1 MRDMR
6 VGDNRKMMNIL
17 DEAKAATADRGK
29 NYGDVYTNHER
40 IATMWTV
47 ILGTEVRAEQVAMM
61 MAALK
66 IARLIETPN
75 HMDSWIDLAGYA
87 WTGARCVEEEHAIDD

>member
-1 MRDMR
+1 
-6 VGDNRKMMNIL
+6 MNIL

-29 NYGDVYTNHER
+29 NYGDVCTNHER

-87 WTGARCVEEEHAIDD
+87 WTGARCVEEQATDD